1 MQKRLLVILLI
12 AVLFLP
18 CAAQKISIGQFKRV
32 KFDLATKKFFH
43 VDKKMATL
51 DLKTDEKGFTFK
63 ADGKTPI
70 AAQEGDGKITLL
82 APHKT
87 AYLLVQHPDYGQLMW
102 KVPGKKGLRKKK
114 HYQAIMQTDKPGKEY
129 KLSKQWVVFQ
139 VIPENAILQVDSTV
153 ALVRNGLAQFH
164 LPLGKHG
171 YHVEAP
177 FYEELSDTVEVVD
190 SAKIVVPVVLQSVYS
205 YLTVKLPV
213 LEGHIYVDG
222 QPIGKGEAT
231 SGRLQPGDHQ
241 VLVTQNETCYVD
253 TVVNLGIGEKRV
265 LTLQASDLWVRPLMA
280 RAVTPGILK
289 ETADSTVT
297 DSTAMAA
304 NVPLD
309 SLKAQVT
316 ITAPDEETQIWL
328 NREPL
333 AYGKWEGKLALG
345 FYIVSTLKEGLES
358 KPIFLYVDDT
368 LPKVLDMSLPKAS
381 YGVLNIHSNVVGAT
395 IILNQVEVG
404 ITPCILEN
412 LPATV
417 ACRIVLKK
425 EGYHDAKLTV
435 MPVPNDM
442 LDVELN
448 MKPDN

>member
-1 MQKRLLVILLI
+1 MQKRLLGILLI
-12 AVLFLP
+12 AILSLP
-18 CAAQKISIGQFKRV
+18 CVAQKISIGQFKRV
-32 KFDLATKKFFH
+32 KFDFAKKKMYP

-70 AAQEGDGKITLL
+70 AAQEGDGQITLL

-87 AYLLVQHPDYGQLMW
+87 AYLLVEHPDYGQLMW
-102 KVPGKKGLRKKK
+102 KVPGKGLRKKK

>member
-1 MQKRLLVILLI
+1 MQKRLLGILLI
-12 AVLFLP
+12 AILSLP

-32 KFDLATKKFFH
+32 KFDLATQKLLP

-63 ADGKTPI
+63 ADGKTEI
-70 AAQEGDGKITLL
+70 AAQEGDGQITLL

-87 AYLLVQHPDYGQLMW
+87 AFILVKHPEYGQLIW
-102 KVPGKKGLRKKK
+102 KVPGKGLRKKK

-153 ALVRNGLAQFH
+153 ALVRDGTAQFE

-171 YHVEAP
+171 YHAEAP
-177 FYEELSDTVEVVD
+177 FYEELSDSVEVVD
-190 SAKIVVPVVLQSVYS
+190 SAKLVVPVVLQSVYS
-205 YLTVKLPV
+205 YLTVKLPIA
-213 LEGHIYVDG
+213 EGLIFVDSE
-222 QPIGKGEAT
+222 PIGKGEAT
-231 SGRLQPGDHQ
+231 SGHLQPGDHHLIVMQ
-241 VLVTQNETCYVD
+241 EETCLAD
-253 TVVNLGIGEKRV
+253 TVFNMGVGEKKI
-265 LTLQASDLWVRPLMA
+265 LALKTSDLRARPLMA
-280 RAVTPGILK
+280 RAINPQPIEEVK
-289 ETADSTVT
+289 DSTVT
-297 DSTAMAA
+297 DSLAA
-304 NVPLD
+304 VPQD
-309 SLKAQVT
+309 SLKALVT

-333 AYGKWEGKLALG
+333 AYGKWEGQLGIG
-345 FYIVSTLKEGLES
+345 FYSVSTVKEGLES
-358 KPIFLYVDDT
+358 KPIFLWVDDT
-368 LPKVLDMSLPKAS
+368 LPKVVDLSLPKAS

-395 IILNQVEVG
+395 ILINRVEVG
-404 ITPCILEN
+404 VTPCILEN

-417 ACRIVLKK
+417 ACKIQLKK
-425 EGYHDAKLTV
+425 KGYRDAAITV

-442 LDVELN
+442 LNVEIN

>member
-1 MQKRLLVILLI
+1 MQKRLLGILLI
-12 AVLFLP
+12 AILSLP

-32 KFDLATKKFFH
+32 KFDLATQKLLP

-63 ADGKTPI
+63 ADGKTEI
-70 AAQEGDGKITLL
+70 AAQEGDGQITLL

-87 AYLLVQHPDYGQLMW
+87 AFILVKHPEYGQLIW
-102 KVPGKKGLRKKK
+102 KVPGKGLRKKK

-153 ALVRNGLAQFH
+153 ALVRDGTAQFE

-171 YHVEAP
+171 YHAEAP
-177 FYEELSDTVEVVD
+177 FYEELSDSVEVVD
-190 SAKIVVPVVLQSVYS
+190 SAKLVVPVVLQSVYS
-205 YLTVKLPV
+205 YLTVKLPIA
-213 LEGHIYVDG
+213 EGLIFIDSE
-222 QPIGKGEAT
+222 PIGKGEAT
-231 SGRLQPGDHQ
+231 SGHLQPGDHHLIVMQ
-241 VLVTQNETCYVD
+241 EETCFAD
-253 TVVNLGIGEKRV
+253 TVINMGVGEKKI
-265 LTLQASDLWVRPLMA
+265 LALKASDLRARPLMA
-280 RAVTPGILK
+280 RAINPQPIEEVK
-289 ETADSTVT
+289 DSTVT
-297 DSTAMAA
+297 DSLAA
-304 NVPLD
+304 VPQD
-309 SLKAQVT
+309 SLKAPVT

-333 AYGKWEGKLALG
+333 AYGKWEGQLGIG
-345 FYIVSTLKEGLES
+345 FYSVSTLKEGLES
-358 KPIFLYVDDT
+358 KPIFLWVDDT
-368 LPKVLDMSLPKAS
+368 LPKVVDLSLPKAS

-395 IILNQVEVG
+395 ILINRVEVG
-404 ITPCILEN
+404 VTPCILEN

-417 ACRIVLKK
+417 ACKILLKK
-425 EGYHDAKLTV
+425 KGYRDAAITV

-442 LDVELN
+442 LNVEIN

>member
-1 MQKRLLVILLI
+1 MQRRLLVILLI
-12 AVLFLP
+12 AVIALP

-32 KFDLATKKFFH
+32 KFDLATRKVLP

-70 AAQEGDGKITLL
+70 AAQEGDGQITLL

-87 AYLLVQHPDYGQLMW
+87 AYLLVEHPDYGQLMW
-102 KVPGKKGLRKKK
+102 KVPGKGLRKKK
-114 HYQAIMQTDKPGKEY
+114 HYRAIMQTDKPGKEY

-265 LTLQASDLWVRPLMA
+265 LTLQASDMWVRPLMA
-280 RAVTPGILK
+280 RAVTPGVLK
-289 ETADSTVT
+289 EAADSTVT

>member
-1 MQKRLLVILLI
+1 MQKRLLGILLI
-12 AVLFLP
+12 AILSLP

-32 KFDLATKKFFH
+32 KFDLATQKLLP

-63 ADGKTPI
+63 ADGKTEI
-70 AAQEGDGKITLL
+70 AAQEGDGQITLL

-87 AYLLVQHPDYGQLMW
+87 AFILVKHPEYGQLIW
-102 KVPGKKGLRKKK
+102 KVPGKGLRKKK

-153 ALVRNGLAQFH
+153 ALVRDGTAQFE

-171 YHVEAP
+171 YHAEAP
-177 FYEELSDTVEVVD
+177 FYEELSDSVEVVD
-190 SAKIVVPVVLQSVYS
+190 SAKLVVPVVLQSVYS
-205 YLTVKLPV
+205 YLTVKLPIA
-213 LEGHIYVDG
+213 EGLIFVDSE
-222 QPIGKGEAT
+222 PIGKGEAT
-231 SGRLQPGDHQ
+231 SGHLQPGDHHLIVMQ
-241 VLVTQNETCYVD
+241 EETCLAD
-253 TVVNLGIGEKRV
+253 TVFNMGVGEKKI
-265 LTLQASDLWVRPLMA
+265 LALKASDLRARPLMA
-280 RAVTPGILK
+280 RAINPQPIEEVK
-289 ETADSTVT
+289 DSTVT
-297 DSTAMAA
+297 DSLAA
-304 NVPLD
+304 VPQD
-309 SLKAQVT
+309 SLKALVT

-333 AYGKWEGKLALG
+333 AYGKWVGQLGIG
-345 FYIVSTLKEGLES
+345 FYSVSTLKEGLES
-358 KPIFLYVDDT
+358 KPIFLWVDDT
-368 LPKVLDMSLPKAS
+368 LPKVVDLSLPKAS

-395 IILNQVEVG
+395 ILINRMEVG
-404 ITPCILEN
+404 VTPCILEN

-417 ACRIVLKK
+417 ACKILLKK
-425 EGYHDAKLTV
+425 KGYRDAAITV

-442 LDVELN
+442 LNVEIN

>member
-1 MQKRLLVILLI
+1 MQKRLLGILLI
-12 AVLFLP
+12 AILSLP

-32 KFDLATKKFFH
+32 KFDLATQKLLP

-63 ADGKTPI
+63 ADGKTEI
-70 AAQEGDGKITLL
+70 AAQEGDGQITLL

-87 AYLLVQHPDYGQLMW
+87 AFILVKHPEYGQLIW
-102 KVPGKKGLRKKK
+102 KVPGKGLRKKK

-153 ALVRNGLAQFH
+153 ALVRDGTAQFE

-171 YHVEAP
+171 YHAEAP
-177 FYEELSDTVEVVD
+177 FYEELSDSVEVVD
-190 SAKIVVPVVLQSVYS
+190 SAKLVVPVVLQSVYS
-205 YLTVKLPV
+205 YLTVKLPIA
-213 LEGHIYVDG
+213 EGLIFIDSE
-222 QPIGKGEAT
+222 PIGKGEAT
-231 SGRLQPGDHQ
+231 SGHLQPGDHHLIVMQ
-241 VLVTQNETCYVD
+241 EETCLAD
-253 TVVNLGIGEKRV
+253 TVFNMGVGEKKI
-265 LTLQASDLWVRPLMA
+265 LALKASDLRARPLMA
-280 RAVTPGILK
+280 RAINPQPIEEVK
-289 ETADSTVT
+289 DSTVT
-297 DSTAMAA
+297 DSLAA
-304 NVPLD
+304 VPQD
-309 SLKAQVT
+309 SLKALVT

-333 AYGKWEGKLALG
+333 AYGKWEGQLGIG
-345 FYIVSTLKEGLES
+345 FYSVSTLKEGLES
-358 KPIFLYVDDT
+358 KPIFLWVDDT
-368 LPKVLDMSLPKAS
+368 LPKVVDLSLPKAS

-395 IILNQVEVG
+395 ILINRMEVG
-404 ITPCILEN
+404 VTPCILEN

-417 ACRIVLKK
+417 ACKILLKK
-425 EGYHDAKLTV
+425 KGYRDAAITV

-442 LDVELN
+442 LNVEIN

>member
-32 KFDLATKKFFH
+32 KFDLATRKFLP

-70 AAQEGDGKITLL
+70 AAQEGDGQITLL

-87 AYLLVQHPDYGQLMW
+87 AYLLVEHPDYGQLMW
-102 KVPGKKGLRKKK
+102 KVPGKGLRKKK

-280 RAVTPGILK
+280 RAVTPGVLK
-289 ETADSTVT
+289 EAADSTVT